1 MPIIFVW
8 EVSMAKP
15 KKGFFSR
22 LKDTAQKAYKAV
34 KKRFSKVKKQVGTV
48 LRRGRT
54 SSGGG

>member
-1 MPIIFVW
+1 
-8 EVSMAKP
+8 MAKA
-15 KKGFFSR
+15 KKGLFSR
-22 LKDTAQKAYKAV
+22 FKDAAKKAYKAV